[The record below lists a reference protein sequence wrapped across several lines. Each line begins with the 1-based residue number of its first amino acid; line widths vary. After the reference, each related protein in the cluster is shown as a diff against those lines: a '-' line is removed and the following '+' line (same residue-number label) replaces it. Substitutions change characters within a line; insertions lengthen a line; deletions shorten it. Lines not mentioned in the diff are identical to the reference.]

1 MRGIVADEY
10 AWCYYTIVRNEK
22 PIPWLPIDSRLIPFI
37 SFPHVHGMAR
47 IFLIVEMTL
56 ATIIVIGTMMLVVLR
71 LQ

>member
-1 MRGIVADEY
+1 
-10 AWCYYTIVRNEK
+10 VRNEK